1 MDSQATKFLNGIPVF
16 GLTKTSTIR
25 KGYAPLKKE
34 DTPEGRE
41 MRLRLYRQRAELNL
55 SLFDEREVA

>member
-1 MDSQATKFLNGIPVF
+1 MDSQATKFLNGLPMF
-16 GLTKTSTIR
+16 GMTKTSTVR
-25 KGYAPLKKE
+25 KGHEPLKKE

-55 SLFDEREVA
+55 DLFREI